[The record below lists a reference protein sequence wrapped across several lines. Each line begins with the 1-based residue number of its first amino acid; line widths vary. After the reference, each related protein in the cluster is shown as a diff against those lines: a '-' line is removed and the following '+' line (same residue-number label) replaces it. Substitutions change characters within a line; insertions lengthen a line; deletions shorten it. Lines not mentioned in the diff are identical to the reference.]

1 MSTTDQ
7 KLIQTKQILQEMEL
21 IFNRDEVVGEISE
34 IKKLAVEI
42 QEEHKRNLQDA
53 KETIK
58 KMTAEVT
65 EKEKEVL
72 APSGS
77 VHEQN
82 LEKYRRD
89 KENISSQ
96 VDKLRGEVDR
106 KRESINKMVSQALTL
121 KEKAAEYASE
131 DATDKTTVE
140 YALKLYGHISN
151 ISWDYDNCSR
161 SIGDNL
167 PAQIAGIF
175 GHEGNKEFHP
185 FVLDTRSMSSYELAD
200 TLWKKIEDGVSTA

>member
-21 IFNRDEVVGEISE
+21 IFSRDEVVGEINE
-34 IKKLAVEI
+34 IKKLASEI
-42 QEEHKRNLQDA
+42 QDEHKRNIEDA
-53 KETIK
+53 RQIIK
-58 KMTAEVT
+58 QMTAEVT
-65 EKEKEVL
+65 AKEREVL

-77 VHEQN
+77 VHELN
-82 LEKYRRD
+82 LEKYRKD
-89 KENISSQ
+89 KENISGQ
-96 VDKLRGEVDR
+96 VDRLRSDVDR
-106 KRESINKMVSQALTL
+106 KRESINKMISQALTL
-121 KEKAAEYASE
+121 KEKAAEYASA
-131 DATDKTTVE
+131 DASDKTNVE

-161 SIGDNL
+161 SMGDSL

-200 TLWKKIEDGVSTA
+200 TLWKKIEGGLAV